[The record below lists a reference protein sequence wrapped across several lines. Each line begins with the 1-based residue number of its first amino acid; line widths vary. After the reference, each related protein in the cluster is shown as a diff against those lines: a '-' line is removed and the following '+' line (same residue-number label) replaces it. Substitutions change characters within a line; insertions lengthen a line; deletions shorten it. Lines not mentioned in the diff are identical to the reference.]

1 VEEALPEGVRLKA
14 AGVDLVTR
22 GVRGSGAGP
31 DDRVVALSDPQ
42 ARRHVEVVI
51 RRERL
56 VGFTALGAPEVSAS
70 LSVAFER
77 RTPLPVD
84 PAALLVPQAGAPD
97 ARSTTEASPTLIP
110 ADATICRC
118 NGVTKSDLMGAWDD
132 GCHSVEEMASATRA
146 TTGCGGCTETV
157 CGLVD
162 WLTSS
167 DGVDENSAQPVRNT
181 TGHSVAGAKHQA
193 RSDEMLPS

>member
-1 VEEALPEGVRLKA
+1 MRLKA

-22 GVRGSGAGP
+22 GVRGSGAHHH
-31 DDRVVALSDPQ
+31 DRVVALSDPQ
-42 ARRHVEVVI
+42 ARRHVEVVV
-51 RRERL
+51 RRDRL
-56 VGFTALGAPEVSAS
+56 VGFTALGAPQVSAA

-77 RTPLPVD
+77 RTPLPMD
-84 PAALLVPQAGAPD
+84 PAALLVPQTGTSDQRTA
-97 ARSTTEASPTLIP
+97 SQEASPTLIP

-118 NGVTKSDLMGAWDD
+118 NGVTKSDLMHAWDD

-162 WLTSS
+162 WLTTS
-167 DGVDENSAQPVRNT
+167 DAGDESTTQPVRNT
-181 TGHSVAGAKHQA
+181 PEPSVAGAKHQA
-193 RSDEMLPS
+193 RSDEMQRS